1 MKYLLDTNAITAW
14 VKKDPH
20 FIYQLQVLAPA
31 DLAISVLT
39 EHELLYGIACN
50 PQFKLRPVL
59 ERLLAV
65 LVKLPLDSAMVA
77 RAAQVRAELRRRGLP
92 IGPYDLLIAATA
104 LEHGLTLVTHNTEEF
119 KRVHGLVV
127 EDWQL
132 ASRLG
137 S

>member
-14 VKKDPH
+14 AKRDPC
-20 FIYQLQVLAPA
+20 FVARLKLLAPA

-59 ERLLAV
+59 ERLLAI
-65 LVKLPLDSAMVA
+65 LPKLPLDSATVAKAALA
-77 RAAQVRAELRRRGLP
+77 RADLRRRGLP

-104 LEHGLTLVTHNTEEF
+104 LEHRLTMVTHNTQEF
-119 KRVHGLVV
+119 ERVSGLLV
-127 EDWQL
+127 ENWQ
-132 ASRLG
+132 AS

>member
-1 MKYLLDTNAITAW
+1 MKYLLDTNAVTAW
-14 VKKDPH
+14 AKRDPQC
-20 FIYQLQVLAPA
+20 IARLQILAPA

-39 EHELLYGIACN
+39 EHELLYGIAYN

-59 ERLLAV
+59 ERLLTI
-65 LVKLPLDSAMVA
+65 LPKLPVDSAVA
-77 RAAQVRAELRRRGLP
+77 GKAALIRADLRQRGLP

-104 LEHGLTLVTHNTEEF
+104 LQHSLTVVTHNTQEF
-119 KRVHGLVV
+119 ERVSGLLV

-132 ASRLG
+132 S